1 MRFNVLGK
9 KVVVYLPFTRE
20 FKVGYSPKNVVAVGA
35 NENNFTVAS
44 SRMVH

>member
-1 MRFNVLGK
+1 LRFNVLGK

-20 FKVGYSPKNVVAVGA
+20 FKVGYGPRNVVAVGA